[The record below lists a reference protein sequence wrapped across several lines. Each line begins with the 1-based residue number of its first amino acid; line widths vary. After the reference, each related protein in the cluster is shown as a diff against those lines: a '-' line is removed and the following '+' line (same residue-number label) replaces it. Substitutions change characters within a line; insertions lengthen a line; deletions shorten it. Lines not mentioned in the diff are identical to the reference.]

1 MSMKLEFENY
11 WELLALHKS
20 LMAVKF
26 DPEAYLKEAQGSPFT
41 SSLAFKVFDL
51 LVSSSNEEE
60 KTKQAEGW
68 LTWQVADKSRL
79 ETQLLLKRISES
91 EWWADADEEYRN
103 KYVVEF
109 MSPLKLEAEIQSDI
123 IKNC

>member
-1 MSMKLEFENY
+1 MKLEIESY

-26 DPEAYLKEAQGSPFT
+26 DPDAYLKEAQGSPFT
-41 SSLAFKVFDL
+41 SSLAFKIFDL
-51 LVSSSNEEE
+51 LVSSSKENG

-68 LTWQVADKSRL
+68 LSWQVADRSRH
-79 ETQLLLKRISES
+79 ETQILLKRISES
-91 EWWADADEEYRN
+91 DWWPEAEEEYRE

-109 MSPLKLEAEIQSDI
+109 MSPLKLDAEIQSNI
-123 IKNC
+123 IKIRS

>member
-1 MSMKLEFENY
+1 MNIKLEFDNY

-26 DPEAYLKEAQGSPFT
+26 DPDAYLKEAQGSPFT

-51 LVSSSNEEE
+51 LVSSSKEQG
-60 KTKQAEGW
+60 KAKQADNW
-68 LTWQVADKSRL
+68 LTWQVADKSRI

-91 EWWADADEEYRN
+91 DWWADADEEFR
-103 KYVVEF
+103 KRYVVEF
-109 MSPLKLEAEIQSDI
+109 MAPLILEANIQSEI
-123 IKNC
+123 IKNG

>member
-1 MSMKLEFENY
+1 MTLELDNY

-51 LVSSSNEEE
+51 LVSYLNEEG
-60 KTKQAEGW
+60 KTKQAQEW
-68 LTWQVADKSRL
+68 LAWQVADQSRF
-79 ETQLLLKRISES
+79 ETQLLLKRISQS
-91 EWWADADEEYRN
+91 PWWADADEEYRN

-109 MSPLKLEAEIQSDI
+109 MSPLKLEADIQSDI

>member
-1 MSMKLEFENY
+1 MNLEIKDY

-51 LVSSSNEEE
+51 LVSTSKKEG
-60 KTKQAEGW
+60 KTAQAEGW
-68 LTWQVADKSRL
+68 LSWQIADKSRL
-79 ETQLLLKRISES
+79 ETELLLKRISES
-91 EWWADADEEYRN
+91 EWWSEANSDRREKFVID
-103 KYVVEF
+103 F
-109 MSPLKLEAEIQSDI
+109 MSPLILEEELKNEII
-123 IKNC
+123 RNC

>member
-1 MSMKLEFENY
+1 MKLEIDNY

-26 DPEAYLKEAQGSPFT
+26 DPAAYIKEAQGSPFT

-51 LVSSSNEEE
+51 LVSSSKEEG

-68 LTWQVADKSRL
+68 LSWQVADKSRH
-79 ETQLLLKRISES
+79 ETQLLLKCISEL
-91 EWWADADEEYRN
+91 EWWLEAEEEYRE

-109 MSPLKLEAEIQSDI
+109 MSPLKLEAEIQSYI
-123 IKNC
+123 IKNG